1 MRLGATQENSP
12 PLPALLLFFEHAV
25 FQRQANG
32 TGICLPAQSG
42 KVIGFSAISTLSK
55 IDLTDSKSSGVGI
68 ADELWWIEIPASN
81 TAERA

>member
-1 MRLGATQENSP
+1 MRLGAKQENSP
-12 PLPALLLFFEHAV
+12 PIALLLFFEHAV

-42 KVIGFSAISTLSK
+42 NVIGSSAISTLSK

-68 ADELWWIEIPASN
+68 ADELCG
-81 TAERA
+81 